1 MKSRRMF
8 LLNEFDLFYFKLFL
22 IYSPIL
28 RLLSNLK
35 FNKIKININ

>member
-1 MKSRRMF
+1 MF
-8 LLNEFDLFYFKLFL
+8 LMNEFNLFYFKLFL